1 MSSNLLIIED
11 NEKLLQL
18 MAKQFSHLGY
28 SVFTAVSIGEAR
40 GIAEKQTIDAI
51 IVDLILNDENGLD
64 GIPLFLEND
73 PLVQIIV
80 ITAYA
85 TIETAVEAMRRGACD
100 YIQKPV
106 NIDLLNKT
114 VENALHYRKLQRENF
129 QLKNKLFNSSYSF
142 KSNSKKMKDIFEK
155 AKKIATTDLPVLLTG
170 ESGTGKEVLAD
181 LIHANSERK
190 NKAIIKVNSSA
201 FSESLLESEL
211 FGHEKHSFT
220 GAQEQY
226 KGVFEQAHKGTLFL
240 DEIGDMSLSI
250 QAKILRALQNQEIR
264 RIGAKKTVKVDVQL
278 IAATN
283 KNINTLIE
291 QKKCGKICITV
302 LIPRSWN
309 YLPFSNGNKIF
320 PS

>member
-1 MSSNLLIIED
+1 
-11 NEKLLQL
+11 

-250 QAKILRALQNQEIR
+250 QAKILRAL
-264 RIGAKKTVKVDVQL
+264 
-278 IAATN
+278 
-283 KNINTLIE
+283 
-291 QKKCGKICITV
+291 
-302 LIPRSWN
+302 
-309 YLPFSNGNKIF
+309 
-320 PS
+320 